1 MSLGT
6 IVILG
11 SGETAPGMVKVHRRV
26 LDQLDSIRAV
36 NLDTPYGFQENVPQ
50 LTEKIVS
57 YFDVSLQVRMEV
69 LSFRSFANSSELD
82 REGARQKIADATYV
96 FAGPGSPS
104 YAMKQWGP
112 AGVTAP
118 LAEVLARGGVVC
130 FASAAALTLG
140 AFTAPVYEIYK
151 VGDAPF
157 WMDGLDLLS
166 AAGVRCAVIPH
177 YDNAEG
183 QNHDT
188 RFCYLG
194 DTRLRALEAQLPEG
208 VGVLGI
214 DEHTAVVI
222 HLASDT
228 LEVTGK
234 GRAYWRVGGTEII
247 LAQGEVH
254 QLSGLRNSTPK
265 VAAIPTSTTTV
276 ATGPAELAEIVLRG
290 GDESLPALAR
300 LIDLATRGGDGF
312 ILAAPLV
319 EGVLAAR
326 AAARAASQY
335 PLADQLRDVLI
346 HAGVEVNDTPTGA
359 TWSLTDTATK

>member
-57 YFDVSLQVRMEV
+57 YFDVSLQVRMEA

-82 REGARQKIADATYV
+82 REGVRQKIADATYV

-112 AGVTAP
+112 AGVTDP
-118 LAEVLARGGVVC
+118 LAEVLARGGVVS

-222 HLASDT
+222 NLASDT

-234 GRAYWRVGGTEII
+234 GRAYWRVGGTETI

-254 QLSGLRNSTPK
+254 ELSGLRNSTPSV
-265 VAAIPTSTTTV
+265 VAAPTSTTNV
-276 ATGPAELAEIVLRG
+276 AIGPAELAEIVLHG

-359 TWSLTDTATK
+359 TWSLTDTANK